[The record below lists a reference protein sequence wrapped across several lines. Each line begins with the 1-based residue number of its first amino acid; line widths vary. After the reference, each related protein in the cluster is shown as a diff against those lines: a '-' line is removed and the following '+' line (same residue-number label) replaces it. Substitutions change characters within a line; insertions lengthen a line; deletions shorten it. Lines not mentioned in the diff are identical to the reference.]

1 MFYALS
7 IEYVHIHKYVCGMAD
22 GQTICQYHAGN
33 LFHTLSMCLLYYMCV
48 LVGVKSA
55 TKFSANN
62 SLSAM
67 PQVSKRNA
75 WYLVFLLST
84 TCILIREDLLQY
96 GLYP

>member
-33 LFHTLSMCLLYYMCV
+33 LFHTLSMCLLYYMCM

-55 TKFSANN
+55 IEFSANN

-67 PQVSKRNA
+67 PLMSKRDTWSLCLLIGHNM
-75 WYLVFLLST
+75 YLN
-84 TCILIREDLLQY
+84 
-96 GLYP
+96 